1 MKLTTSELHALM
13 TSGFATVAGTVIAAY
28 VEFGVSGPISGHIRL
43 IPLFHTDHESP
54 ESSRIDKHKIDR
66 PNICHRVCYL
76 AFTVTRYNRMILFC
90 PFVTGQCFT
99 QCFAMSVDLAP
110 HTPITS

>member
-28 VEFGVSGPISGHIRL
+28 VEFGVSCPATGHIPL

-54 ESSRIDKHKIDR
+54 NHQESINTKSIDQIH
-66 PNICHRVCYL
+66 
-76 AFTVTRYNRMILFC
+76 
-90 PFVTGQCFT
+90 VTGSTKLQLVSF
-99 QCFAMSVDLAP
+99 
-110 HTPITS
+110 